1 MFWLIFGIIAAIIG
15 AALEIN
21 LGRITDALCRSSFDK
36 LLGRGIAG
44 RILSGEADFA
54 EKDGKTETAICG
66 DGLFIDVVE
75 IELLDEILED

>member
-15 AALEIN
+15 AVSEIN
-21 LGRITDALCRSSFDK
+21 LGRVTDALCRSSFDN
-36 LLGRGIAG
+36 LLCRGIAG

-54 EKDGKTETAICG
+54 DKDDKTETEICG
-66 DGLFIDVVE
+66 DGLFVDVAE